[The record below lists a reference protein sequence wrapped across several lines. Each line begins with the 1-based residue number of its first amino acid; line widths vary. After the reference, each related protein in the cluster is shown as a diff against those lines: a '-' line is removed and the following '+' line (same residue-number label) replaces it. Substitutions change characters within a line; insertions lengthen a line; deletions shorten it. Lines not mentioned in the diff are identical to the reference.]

1 VVAAIAGPKEFFMLN
16 VANAVLELPF
26 DGHPDPAEFIQAA
39 MDWHFSA
46 DTGSPFWLERAR
58 ALDFDPRADVRSFDD
73 LTLFPNVT
81 DELRDVRAAD
91 LIPRGYGE
99 HRDVVGVFESG
110 GTTGPPKRVVF
121 LRDWFDCN
129 VAWHTARLGAHG
141 VPRERDWL
149 VLFPSGPHFAG
160 EWLRSQAGALG
171 SRWFTIDMDPRW
183 VKKLIAAGRYDE
195 ADAYAEHLIDQ
206 AAVLLQTQ
214 GIGVIAAT
222 PPLLERL
229 ARRDDLVDLVRE
241 KVHAIHWGGAHMDAD
256 TRALLGSDVFPGV
269 ELIGSYGSTMI
280 LGGAVERPGLT
291 DDDPCI
297 FDVFSPY
304 ISFWVVDPESGR
316 KVDYGERG
324 QVVMNHVSKSFLLP
338 NNLERDMATRIRPPE
353 GQVGDSVADV
363 SPVEQFKGATVIE
376 GVY

>member
-1 VVAAIAGPKEFFMLN
+1 MLN
-16 VANAVLELPF
+16 VGSAVLDLPF
-26 DGHPDPAEFIQAA
+26 EAHPDAGEFIQAA
-39 MDWHFSA
+39 MDWHFSPE
-46 DTGSPFWLERAR
+46 TGSRFWVERA
-58 ALDFDPRADVRSFDD
+58 ASLAFDPRTDVRSFDD

-81 DELRDVRAAD
+81 DELRDVRVAD
-91 LIPRGYGE
+91 LIPRGYGD
-99 HRDVVGVFESG
+99 HPDVLGVFESG

-121 LRDWFDCN
+121 LRDWFERN
-129 VAWHTARLGAHG
+129 IAWHAAYLDAHG
-141 VPRERDWL
+141 VPPDHDWL

-160 EWLRSQAGALG
+160 EWLRAQAAALG
-171 SRWFTIDMDPRW
+171 SGRFTIDMDPRW
-183 VKKLIAAGRYDE
+183 VKKLIAASKYDE

-206 AAVLLQTQ
+206 AAFLLQTQ
-214 GIGVIAAT
+214 DIGVLAAT

-241 KVHAIHWGGAHMDAD
+241 KVHAIQWAGAHMDAD
-256 TRALLGSDVFPGV
+256 TRALLRTEVFPDV

-280 LGGAVERPGLT
+280 LGGSVERPGLT

-338 NNLERDMATRIRPPE
+338 NNLERDVATRIRPPE

-363 SPVEQFKGATVIE
+363 KPVEQFKGATVIE